1 MNPQQ
6 WDIQLCRLLN
16 SPSFAGLHAPK
27 TLTGSATDE
36 MWKHVPTCRQNS
48 FVRVIGYLSKKSISQ
63 IKTKLLPQTENPGR
77 IPLSA
82 SASNNNNADGLPN
95 LLEDKLAR
103 LLLLK
108 SRDQASRVYCLK
120 KRCAV

>member
-1 MNPQQ
+1 M
-6 WDIQLCRLLN
+6 
-16 SPSFAGLHAPK
+16 SS
-27 TLTGSATDE
+27 
-36 MWKHVPTCRQNS
+36 NS
-48 FVRVIGYLSKKSISQ
+48 FVRVIGYLSKKSINQ

-82 SASNNNNADGLPN
+82 SASNNNADGLPN

-120 KRCAV
+120 KRYAVQLGKKVFLLYKLFYSDLFTFQIKKKKN